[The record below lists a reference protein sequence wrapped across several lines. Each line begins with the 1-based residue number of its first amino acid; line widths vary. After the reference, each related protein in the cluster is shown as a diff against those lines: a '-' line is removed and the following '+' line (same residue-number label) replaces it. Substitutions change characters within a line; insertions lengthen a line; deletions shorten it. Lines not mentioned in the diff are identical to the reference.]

1 MLQMKRIFALV
12 LILVC
17 FVTLLSAC
25 GNFFVQKSQIQGDNF
40 NKPTLSPY
48 QNQTIPT
55 VEPQIYT
62 VYICGAVQNEGY
74 YNVVQGTTIGDA
86 ISLAGLLSQ
95 TVLPDN
101 SQMYVQSNMQIVV
114 QYFYDGARHVGI
126 NVNGLYVISNIPTA
140 NISAD
145 VMEKLHNY
153 YMQNGVITNKQIL
166 KQILTEEQ
174 YQQNHYKFFVAEE
187 DYAKVN

>member
-1 MLQMKRIFALV
+1 MKRFFALI
-12 LILVC
+12 LILIC

-25 GNFFVQKSQIQGDNF
+25 GNSFAQKTPIQGDGF
-40 NKPTLSPY
+40 NKPTASPY
-48 QNQTIPT
+48 QSQTLPSATPT
-55 VEPQIYT
+55 TYR

-86 ISLAGLLSQ
+86 IALAGILPQ
-95 TVLPDN
+95 TVLPTN
-101 SQMYVQSNMQIVV
+101 LQVYVQSNMQIVV
-114 QYFYDGARHVGI
+114 EYLCDDAHHVGI
-126 NVNGLYVISNIPTA
+126 NVNGAYVISNTPAPNIP
-140 NISAD
+140 AD

-153 YMQNGVITNKQIL
+153 YIQNGVITNKQIL

-187 DYAKVN
+187 DYAKAN

>member
-1 MLQMKRIFALV
+1 MKRIFALV

-25 GNFFVQKSQIQGDNF
+25 GNFFAQKSQIQGDNF

-55 VEPQIYT
+55 VVPQTYT

-74 YNVVQGTTIGDA
+74 YTVVQGTTIGDA

-101 SQMYVQSNMQIVV
+101 SQMYVQINMQIVV
-114 QYFYDGARHVGI
+114 QYLYDGARHVGI

-140 NISAD
+140 HISAE

-174 YQQNHYKFFVAEE
+174 YQQSHYKLFVAEE